1 MTVFT
6 TVLERE
12 EEYPS
17 LNLAAPSM
25 VTRESEASRSTPAL
39 RNPTALGYRPR
50 PSLVWALVAPIPR
63 LAPVALAAYDAPGY
77 SSPLFAVIET
87 DPLLNSNVVLLAI
100 CLAVV
105 TVNWTLVFDPAH
117 HKTRS

>member
-6 TVLERE
+6 TVLERG

-25 VTRESEASRSTPAL
+25 VTRESEASRST
-39 RNPTALGYRPR
+39 
-50 PSLVWALVAPIPR
+50 I
-63 LAPVALAAYDAPGY
+63 PVALAAYDAPGY
-77 SSPLFAVIET
+77 SSPIFAVIET
-87 DPLLNSNVVLLAI
+87 DPILNSNVVLLAI

-105 TVNWTLVFDPAH
+105 TVSWTLVFDPAH